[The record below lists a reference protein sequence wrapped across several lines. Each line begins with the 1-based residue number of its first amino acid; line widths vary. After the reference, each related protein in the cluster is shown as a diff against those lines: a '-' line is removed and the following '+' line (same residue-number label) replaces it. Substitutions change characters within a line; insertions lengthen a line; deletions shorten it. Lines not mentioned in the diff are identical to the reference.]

1 MKKKTLNNTIENL
14 MRNMQLKQNS
24 LNPLTA
30 NEISKYILQTF
41 ENENFVIVDHIN
53 NYYEKKSTID
63 LSLKNTARLIIDD
76 TTPQKNIYFEY
87 YHKNNDNNTVQ
98 LKQSYIVKNN
108 EYINNNEVINNLDDI
123 ADEQIFNKEELI
135 DILKKSNQVPNR
147 VLAQAQN
154 SVLNNDEITDAI
166 IENIDKVANNK
177 FINVLQELER
187 ATSRNEKLDI
197 PNWQRTKYKWY
208 EFYVNKLPE
217 KVKILCDISKINAYA
232 LNYPTKQNDVLFK
245 KNKLENTVNL
255 AKNIKDTKYIDFLN
269 ELKDVIEKNKE
280 YFNIQSYYSLYDVN
294 TENAPTRDKMFS
306 IIRDINESNIDQV
319 IDSLLP
325 DVEKNRLSNIN
336 KINFE
341 IDIYN
346 VQIKEANKKL
356 IEIKPTLLK
365 SMEDLQNINSK
376 YRTYESNDILT
387 RYRIN
392 RLDDVRDVIEAPEQL
407 KSENDLLKLLED
419 DKTEYNNLTFNY
431 ENLSEKLQK
440 ESYKNYELAEQM
452 NDLKE
457 KLKNSN
463 IFELKN
469 KNSLKQQ
476 INDIHNELNNT
487 SNKMDSYLNEM
498 NNIRKQIIP
507 FEKASEVYDLINNN
521 SLVKNQIFHCKNS
534 LIEKNINLEKI
545 NLFYLKFNNLKND
558 YKNLL
563 IKYREKVPTYAN
575 ITNEICKKI
584 YNENKFLDDQKNPIL
599 SLNNIENET
608 NEILKNNSNLKL
620 KLNIINKEIN
630 QNIQI
635 NQKTENE
642 KNNNENTNN
651 FDEIEIIE

>member
-14 MRNMQLKQNS
+14 MRNIQLKQNS

-30 NEISKYILQTF
+30 DEISKYILQTF

-87 YHKNNDNNTVQ
+87 YHKNNDNTVQ
-98 LKQSYIVKNN
+98 LKQSYIIKNN
-108 EYINNNEVINNLDDI
+108 EYINNNEVTNNLNDI

-135 DILKKSNQVPNR
+135 DILNKSNQVPNR

-154 SVLNNDEITDAI
+154 FVLNNDEVTDAI

-177 FINVLQELER
+177 FVNVLQELER

-208 EFYVNKLPE
+208 EFYANKLPE

-232 LNYPTKQNDVLFK
+232 LNYPTKQNDVLFEK
-245 KNKLENTVNL
+245 SKLENSVNL
-255 AKNIKDTKYIDFLN
+255 ASNIKNTKYIDFLS
-269 ELKDVIEKNKE
+269 ELKNVLENNKE
-280 YFNIQSYYSLYDVN
+280 YFNNQSYYSLYGVN
-294 TENAPTRDKMFS
+294 TKDSPTKDKMIS
-306 IIRDINESNIDQV
+306 IIRDINTSNIDQV
-319 IDSLLP
+319 IDSLLSN
-325 DVEKNRLSNIN
+325 VEGNRLSNIN
-336 KINFE
+336 EIEFE
-341 IDIYN
+341 MDIYN
-346 VQIKEANKKL
+346 TQIKNENKKL
-356 IEIKPTLLK
+356 SEIKTNYLNN
-365 SMEDLQNINSK
+365 MEELQRLSGK
-376 YRTYESNDILT
+376 YGTYEANGILT
-387 RYRIN
+387 RYRIS
-392 RLDDVRDVIEAPEQL
+392 RIDASLDNIDTPEL
-407 KSENDLLKLLED
+407 FKSENELLNLLED
-419 DKTEYNNLTFNY
+419 DKKEYDNLTFNY

-463 IFELKN
+463 VFELKN

-498 NNIRKQIIP
+498 NNIREQIIP
-507 FEKASEVYDLINNN
+507 FEKASEVYDLINENSIIRKQIHLSMNN
-521 SLVKNQIFHCKNS
+521 LTEKKN
-534 LIEKNINLEKI
+534 NLEKVNSFYM
-545 NLFYLKFNNLKND
+545 NLNNLKND

-584 YNENKFLDDQKNPIL
+584 YNENKYLDDQKNPIL
-599 SLNNIENET
+599 SINNIENET

-620 KLNIINKEIN
+620 KLNIINKELN
-630 QNIQI
+630 QNVQ
-635 NQKTENE
+635 NNKNENE
-642 KNNNENTNN
+642 KNENVNDFN
-651 FDEIEIIE
+651 EIEIVE